1 MSSHPGYDPP
11 MRRRLWVMVVLG
23 LLAAALFVG
32 MRQVDRARTAHVR
45 KPRVPEIR
53 IGRDTPTRAAGASV
67 ERDYATVHCVGPE
80 GASGTVW
87 AREAGGEARTAASDD
102 GQYNLALAPGTWSLS
117 WQHDERWTN
126 LGTLDL
132 DAGDVAECQL
142 KTRWALAG
150 RVVNLLDEPLA
161 GVEVWGCGDTV
172 ETDERGEFTLNP
184 RKGECLVRARVRDG
198 ALSRHSEGA
207 YFSVFDPL
215 ESVKLTIDDSPV
227 AGIGVVIAQ
236 VDEGIRVDGVRPESP
251 AEEAG
256 LDNGDIIVAVDGHDT
271 EGWSTYE
278 AMDEITGDEGTVV
291 KLEIRREGR
300 TLDLAVRRERFEA
313 ED

>member
-1 MSSHPGYDPP
+1 
-11 MRRRLWVMVVLG
+11 MRRRLSIMVVLG
-23 LLAAALFVG
+23 LLAAAVFVS
-32 MRQVDRARTAHVR
+32 MRVADRAWTAHVR

-53 IGRDTPTRAAGASV
+53 VGRDTPTREAGTVV
-67 ERDYATVHCVGPE
+67 EREYATVHCTADG
-80 GASGTVW
+80 SGKGSLW
-87 AREAGGEARTAASDD
+87 AREEGGQAHTAESDD
-102 GQYNLALAPGTWSLS
+102 GSFNLALAPGTWSLS

-126 LGTLDL
+126 LGTLEL

-142 KTRWALAG
+142 KTRWALEG
-150 RVVNLLDEPLA
+150 KVVNLLDEPLA

-172 ETDERGEFTLNP
+172 QSDENGAFTLNP

-207 YFSVFDPL
+207 YFSAFDPV
-215 ESVKLTIDDSPV
+215 ESVKLVVDDSPV

-236 VDEGIRVDGVRPESP
+236 VDEGIRVDGVRPDSP

-256 LDNGDIIVAVDGHDT
+256 LENGDIIVAVDGHDT

-291 KLEIRREGR
+291 KLELRREGR
-300 TLDLAVRRERFEA
+300 MLDIAVRRERFEA